1 MIFDK
6 SNQADFIENRKCQWH
21 FQNSNI
27 LKLLIHINIKIL
39 FIYLFILGLK
49 VHTSSTTIRFK
60 FSKGSNISGIVLKL

>member
-39 FIYLFILGLK
+39 FIYFGFKSAHILNNNK
-49 VHTSSTTIRFK
+49 V
-60 FSKGSNISGIVLKL
+60 